1 MWYSRQF
8 GYKGHLESYSCAC
21 LMLMQGKLTNQKQ
34 KYETECPEYYYK
46 KIKKS
51 VLNIVTVEPCYNK
64 AHYKEIFDIT
74 KNRCS
79 P

>member
-1 MWYSRQF
+1 
-8 GYKGHLESYSCAC
+8 
-21 LMLMQGKLTNQKQ
+21 MLMQGILTNQKQ
-34 KYETECPEYYYK
+34 KYETECPEHYYK
-46 KIKKS
+46 NTNIKQS
-51 VLNIVTVEPCYNK
+51 VLDIVTVEPCYNK